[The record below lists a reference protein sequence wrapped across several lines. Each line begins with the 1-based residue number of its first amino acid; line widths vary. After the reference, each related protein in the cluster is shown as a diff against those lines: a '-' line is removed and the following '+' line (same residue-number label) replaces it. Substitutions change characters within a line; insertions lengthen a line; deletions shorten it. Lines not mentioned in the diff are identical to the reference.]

1 MPEGGQMNTT
11 QIMQQIK
18 QEVMDSQNCTNDQSV
33 RYIAKLISRSPRT
46 VYEYLS
52 ANRPDIPKQLLELL
66 KLKL

>member
-1 MPEGGQMNTT
+1 MNT
-11 QIMQQIK
+11 QIMQDIK
-18 QEVMDSQNCTNDQSV
+18 QDIMAEQDCTTDHAV

-52 ANRPDIPKQLLELL
+52 INRQEIPDQLLELL